1 MTFEEM
7 KTEIATINASD
18 KNAKVAK
25 FNESR
30 EFVHFSIFYE
40 MLDEPQYTLLKDKNS
55 ETWFLAFPKDE
66 KMMVIDAGE
75 EDVICDEYYELYLLW
90 LSGMRAQVQKKD
102 DSEIKDGVI
111 DV

>member
-7 KTEIATINASD
+7 KTEIAAMHELD
-18 KNAKVAK
+18 KNAKVAN

-30 EFVHFSIFYE
+30 EFVHFDIFYE

-55 ETWFLAFPKDE
+55 ETWFLGFPRDN

-75 EDVICDEYYELYLLW
+75 EDIICDEYYELYLLW
-90 LSGMRAQVQKKD
+90 LSGMRVQVQKKD
-102 DSEIKDGVI
+102 STKEGME
-111 DV
+111 